1 MKLVVI
7 GGVAAGLS
15 AAARARR
22 LDRSLE
28 IVVLEKGETISHGLC
43 GLPYYVEG
51 QVQVL
56 SQLVAYT
63 PEQFARERNLEVR
76 TQTEAVNISHPRREV
91 TLRNGERIHYDR
103 LVIAT
108 GARGAHSED
117 PRVCTL
123 HTMQDAERLK
133 SLIQTQA
140 PRSAAVIGGGY
151 IGIEAAEALRAHG
164 LRVNVYE
171 AHAHVL
177 GRADQELTSAV
188 AAQLKR
194 FRVELNLNA
203 RVAIDALKEDLI
215 LLAAGMKPNTA
226 LAQEAGVE
234 IGRSGGIRV
243 TDRMET
249 NINGIYAAGDCAETT
264 NLITGRQVY
273 VPLGTTANKMGRV
286 AGANAAGG
294 RERFAGIVGT
304 SIVRVCGLGVAMT
317 GLSEADA
324 RAEGFDP
331 ASVVIHSR
339 DKAGYFRPRPTTVS
353 LVGDRRTRRVIGG
366 FVTGDDGVAGRINV
380 IATAI
385 ASRMKVE
392 EFETLDLAYAPPFAP
407 VWDPVL
413 IAAQQL
419 SKALDLS

>member
-1 MKLVVI
+1 MRLVVI

-22 LDRSLE
+22 LDRSME
-28 IVVLEKGETISHGLC
+28 IVVLEKGDTISYAAC

-51 QVQVL
+51 QVQKL

-63 PEQFARERNLEVR
+63 PERFARERNLEVR
-76 TQTEAVNISHPRREV
+76 TLAEAVNISHPRREV
-91 TLRNGERIHYDR
+91 TLRNGERIHYDK

-108 GARGAHSED
+108 GARSAQSDD
-117 PRVCTL
+117 PRVCALHTL
-123 HTMQDAERLK
+123 HDAERLK
-133 SLIQTQA
+133 NLLQTTA
-140 PRSAAVIGGGY
+140 PKTAAVIGAGY

-164 LRVNVYE
+164 LKVCIYE

-177 GRADQELTSAV
+177 GRADNALTALV

-194 FRVELNLNA
+194 FRVELHLNTRA
-203 RVAIDALKEDLI
+203 AVESLQEDLI
-215 LLAAGMKPNTA
+215 ILSSGVKPNTI
-226 LAQEAGVE
+226 LAQEAGIE
-234 IGRSGGIRV
+234 IGRSSAIRV

-273 VPLGTTANKMGRV
+273 FPLGTTANKMGRV

-294 RERFAGIVGT
+294 RERFPGIVGT
-304 SIVRVCGLGVAMT
+304 SIVRVCGLGVAAT
-317 GLSEADA
+317 GLSEVDA
-324 RAEGFDP
+324 RTEGFDP
-331 ASVVIHSR
+331 VSVVIHAR
-339 DKAGYFRPRPTTVS
+339 DKAAYFRSRPTSVCM
-353 LVGDRRTRRVIGG
+353 VGDKRTRRVIGG

-385 ASRMKVE
+385 TNKMKIE

-419 SKALDLS
+419 VKAMELS

>member
-1 MKLVVI
+1 VRLVVI

-22 LDRSLE
+22 LDRSMD
-28 IVVLEKGETISHGLC
+28 IVVLEKGETISQGLC

-51 QVQVL
+51 QVQRL
-56 SQLVAYT
+56 SQLVKYA
-63 PEQFARERNLEVR
+63 PEQFARERNVEVR
-76 TQTEAVNISHPRREV
+76 TQAEVVNVTHAKREV

-108 GARGAHSED
+108 GARSLQSGD

-123 HTMQDAERLK
+123 HTLHDAERLK
-133 SLIQTQA
+133 DFLLTKA
-140 PRSAAVIGGGY
+140 PKSAAVVGGGY

-164 LRVNVYE
+164 LRVAVYE
-171 AHAHVL
+171 AHEHLL
-177 GRADQELTSAV
+177 GRADQALTDAV
-188 AAQLKR
+188 GTQLKR
-194 FRVELNLNA
+194 FRVDLHLNA
-203 RVAIDALKEDLI
+203 KVAVESLKEDLI
-215 LLAAGMKPNTA
+215 VLAAGVKPNIV
-226 LAQEAGVE
+226 LAQEAGIE
-234 IGRSGGIRV
+234 IGRSGAIRV
-243 TDRMET
+243 TERMET
-249 NINGIYAAGDCAETT
+249 SINGIYAAGDCAEST
-264 NLITGRQVY
+264 NLITGRQGW

-294 RERFAGIVGT
+294 RERFPGIVGT
-304 SIVRVCGLGVAMT
+304 SIVRVCGLGVAIT
-317 GLSEADA
+317 GLCVADA
-324 RAEGFDP
+324 RTEGFDP
-331 ASVVIHSR
+331 VSVVIHSR
-339 DKAGYFRPRPTTVS
+339 DKAGYFRSRPTTVS

-385 ASRMKVE
+385 TSKMKVE
-392 EFETLDLAYAPPFAP
+392 EFEMLDLAYAPPFAP

-419 SKALDLS
+419 AKALDIT

>member
-1 MKLVVI
+1 M
-7 GGVAAGLS
+7 
-15 AAARARR
+15 
-22 LDRSLE
+22 D

-51 QVQVL
+51 QVQRL
-56 SQLVAYT
+56 SQLVRYT
-63 PEQFARERNLEVR
+63 PEQFARERNVEVR
-76 TQTEAVNISHPRREV
+76 TQTEVAGISHPRREV

-108 GARGAHSED
+108 GARSANSDD

-123 HTMQDAERLK
+123 HTMHDAERLK
-133 SLIQTQA
+133 DFLLTKSPKT
-140 PRSAAVIGGGY
+140 AAVIGGGY

-164 LRVNVYE
+164 LKVAVYE
-171 AHAHVL
+171 AQAQLL
-177 GRADQELTSAV
+177 GRSDPALTDAV

-194 FRVELNLNA
+194 FRVELHLNA
-203 RVAIDALKEDLI
+203 KVTVDALKEDLI
-215 LLAAGMKPNTA
+215 VLAAGVKPNIV
-226 LAQEAGVE
+226 LAQEAGIE
-234 IGRSGGIRV
+234 IGRSGAVRV

-249 NINGIYAAGDCAETT
+249 SINGIYAAGDCAETT
-264 NLITGRQVY
+264 NLLTGRQVW

-294 RERFAGIVGT
+294 RERFPGIVGT

-317 GLSEADA
+317 GLAEADA

-331 ASVVIHSR
+331 AAVVIHSR
-339 DKAGYFRPRPTTVS
+339 DRAGYFRSRPTTVS
-353 LVGDRRTRRVIGG
+353 LVGDKRTRRVIGG

-385 ASRMKVE
+385 TNRMKVE
-392 EFETLDLAYAPPFAP
+392 DFEMLDLAYAPPFAP

-419 SKALDLS
+419 AKALDS

>member
-1 MKLVVI
+1 MRLVVI

-22 LDRSLE
+22 LDRSME
-28 IVVLEKGETISHGLC
+28 IIVLEKGETISHGLC
-43 GLPYYVEG
+43 GLPYYIEG
-51 QVQVL
+51 QVQNL
-56 SQLVAYT
+56 SQIVRYT

-76 TQTEAVNISHPRREV
+76 TNAEAVGISHPRREV
-91 TLRNGERIHYDR
+91 TMRTGERLHYDK

-108 GARGAHSED
+108 GSRGGQSDD

-123 HTMQDAERLK
+123 HTLPDAERLK
-133 SLIQTQA
+133 SLIQKMA
-140 PRSAAVIGGGY
+140 PKSAAVIGAGY
-151 IGIEAAEALRAHG
+151 IGIEVAEALRAQG
-164 LRVNVYE
+164 MRVSIYE
-171 AHAHVL
+171 AHEHVL
-177 GRADQELTSAV
+177 GRADQALTAQV
-188 AAQLKR
+188 AAQLNR
-194 FRVELNLNA
+194 FRVELNMNA
-203 RVAIDALKEDLI
+203 RVAVESLKEDLI
-215 LLAAGMKPNTA
+215 ILAAGMKPNTV

-234 IGRSGGIRV
+234 IGRSGASRV

-249 NINGIYAAGDCAETT
+249 NINGIYSAGDCAETT

-294 RERFAGIVGT
+294 RERFPGIVGT

-317 GLSEADA
+317 GLCEADA
-324 RAEGFDP
+324 RMEGFDP
-331 ASVVIHSR
+331 VSVVIHSK
-339 DKAGYFRPRPTTVS
+339 DKVGYFRPRPTSVS

-385 ASRMKVE
+385 TNKMKVE
-392 EFETLDLAYAPPFAP
+392 EFEMLDLAYAPPFAP

-419 SKALDLS
+419 VKAMDLP